1 MPLTPSQLEAI
12 NKQVQD
18 IRAKTQA
25 IGLQVTPVKP
35 PIAAGGTNIPPL
47 ASTTLTAQPGVSGAV
62 PAAVAGASLLNP
74 QMDLPMAAVAGA
86 SLLTPA
92 FGEKPSTVLPETKT
106 GIYTTDLPRQQ
117 DLAKKVA
124 AQNAEVEKQQ
134 NQQQQIVS
142 LTNEQ
147 IIKQKKAEMGLEPP
161 PVAYDSK
168 ATRSV
173 LRGEYGLAGMETAM
187 QGVNKLLLD
196 AQASL
201 TAGIDAESR
210 SGLPMELVT
219 GRVDELRRQ
228 GNEKIQ
234 LLQNT
239 KALLQDEYNTKVGII
254 GQIMQDQ
261 QQDFANAN
269 TTYQNKFTQAVQL
282 QDIIAGERKEE
293 QTQENIAQ
301 DNARANLS
309 VLIDLAK
316 GSDMTNM
323 SPDTKAQINKLSLQA
338 GMPSEVVN
346 YALSKSAGGA
356 VTPHFNSYQDA
367 SGEYVQQIIYT
378 DSQTGRFVGAE
389 NVRSGIKGEVS
400 GTTGTGI
407 GAADANLVAAIIKN
421 PSLYDTITPSQ
432 RANVLVSLNAQGY
445 DVGGIVSPTFKKASA
460 MAQASFNTAI
470 NQLDVITEKSQRV
483 ITATNAWET
492 LSQQMKSQPYVN
504 RLFPD
509 MKIYTDTV
517 DAFTSMLARAVGEKG
532 VLTDFDLARV
542 KKSLPLVSDTV
553 YTASEK
559 LSTFKKLLTSIK
571 DGTIDAYTAKQ
582 YGLTINESNTGTLAQ
597 PSSTL
602 SQGVKD
608 LSKYE
613 Q

>member
-389 NVRSGIKGEVS
+389 NVRSGIKGEQTQAEQQVS
-400 GTTGTGI
+400 ENEAIGSMAAVAGNLIGSSYTLAKKATTGNPL
-407 GAADANLVAAIIKN
+407 ADAF
-421 PSLYDTITPSQ
+421 Y
-432 RANVLVSLNAQGY
+432 
-445 DVGGIVSPTFKKASA
+445 
-460 MAQASFNTAI
+460 
-470 NQLDVITEKSQRV
+470 
-483 ITATNAWET
+483 
-492 LSQQMKSQPYVN
+492 
-504 RLFPD
+504 
-509 MKIYTDTV
+509 
-517 DAFTSMLARAVGEKG
+517 
-532 VLTDFDLARV
+532 
-542 KKSLPLVSDTV
+542 
-553 YTASEK
+553 K
-559 LSTFKKLLTSIK
+559 L
-571 DGTIDAYTAKQ
+571 
-582 YGLTINESNTGTLAQ
+582 
-597 PSSTL
+597 
-602 SQGVKD
+602 
-608 LSKYE
+608 
-613 Q
+613 